1 MWLVFNNK
9 LNDEPN
15 LLIIGKSLLLS
26 QKFEDTCKNFVLMMS
41 LTKKVAIEKEF
52 ELESEEHGKY
62 IDLLLSLFLGQS
74 INYYKNYLKEIV
86 KNSDIE
92 ILKKAKYAR
101 NYICHEST
109 VDFLY
114 SSIYSKKD
122 YKWNMNLLEK
132 YIKDIAE
139 GDYYV
144 SRWTYEFQ
152 EKESGSFYNKKAYIN
167 NIIEWIFNKKLNKT

>member
-1 MWLVFNNK
+1 MWLLLNKK
-9 LNDEPN
+9 LNDETN

-26 QKFEDTCKNFVLMMS
+26 QKFEDTCKNLVSMTS
-41 LTKKVAIEKEF
+41 LTKKIVIEKEF
-52 ELESEEHGKY
+52 KLKSEEHGKY

-86 KNSDIE
+86 KDSDIE
-92 ILKKAKYAR
+92 ILKKAKDAR

-109 VDFLY
+109 VDFFY
-114 SSIYSKKD
+114 SSINSKKD

-132 YIKDIAE
+132 YIKDLAE

-152 EKESGSFYNKKAYIN
+152 EKESGSFFNKQDYIN
-167 NIIEWIFNKKLNKT
+167 NILNWIFNNKIKKA